1 MRRSLCTAPG
11 LSGLRLLQGTP
22 GHHCHRRS
30 VTRSTARTQGF
41 PLLSIFM
48 RIAVDVMGGDH
59 GCGVVIEGAKRA
71 LQADKKI
78 SALYLVGNKADI
90 HAALPQGGFRDH
102 RVRVV
107 HASEVLTMED
117 KPAAAVRKKKDC
129 SIARAIEL
137 VDERKADAVVSPG
150 NTGGIF
156 AAATFK
162 LGRIAGVD
170 RGGIAAVIPT
180 PDNEF
185 VLLDSGAN
193 IECKPIHLAH
203 YAIMG
208 SVYSRE
214 ILGYKNPRVGLLSIG
229 TEDNKGNELTLE
241 AFKLCKQLDLNFVG
255 NVEGHD
261 LFKSRVEVVVC
272 DGFVGNIVLKT
283 CESLAVGIFTM
294 LKREL
299 KTNLGR
305 KLGALLAQ
313 NAFRTIKK
321 RMDPEAYGG
330 APLLGFNGAVMK
342 AHGSAGER
350 AIASAIRV
358 TTESLQH
365 RINQI
370 IAQQIVRA
378 NERLVAAETSVSAT

>member
-1 MRRSLCTAPG
+1 
-11 LSGLRLLQGTP
+11 
-22 GHHCHRRS
+22 
-30 VTRSTARTQGF
+30 
-41 PLLSIFM
+41 M

-59 GCGVVIEGAKRA
+59 GCGVVIEGARRA
-71 LQADKKI
+71 LAADDRIKT
-78 SALYLVGNKADI
+78 LYLVGNQAAI
-90 HAALPQGGFRDH
+90 HAALPSRGFRDH
-102 RVRVV
+102 RMRVV

-117 KPAAAVRKKKDC
+117 KPATAVRRKKDC
-129 SIARAIEL
+129 SITRAVEL
-137 VDERKADAVVSPG
+137 VHEGKADAVVSPG

-162 LGRIAGVD
+162 LGRLAGVD
-170 RGGIAAVIPT
+170 RGGIAALIPT

-193 IECKPIHLAH
+193 IESKPMHLAH

-208 SVYSRE
+208 SIYSRE
-214 ILGYKNPRVGLLSIG
+214 ILGYKNPRVGVLSIG
-229 TEDNKGNELTLE
+229 TEENKGNELTLE
-241 AFKLCKQLDLNFVG
+241 AFRLCKKLDINFIG

-342 AHGSAGER
+342 AHGSARER

-358 TTESLQH
+358 TTETLQH
-365 RINQI
+365 RLNQI
-370 IAQQIVRA
+370 IAEQIARA
-378 NERLVAAETSVSAT
+378 NELLARTGT